1 MSEAEQFKAL
11 TMIKSFIEYQKMAKV
26 DFNTCIKIAFDH
38 YCKDFITSILDLV
51 HTCDQIQKST
61 GKDFWTGTKRRP
73 VKANWDPKTPP
84 AEALEYLYATANC
97 YAFIFKVPYLR
108 KRKEFEKCVIA
119 LNLKMPEWSP
129 PSGEAKVDTEE
140 DAGEKVDAA
149 AIEAMQAELY
159 AFDRKGL
166 QPCQAHDF
174 EKDDDTNFHIDFL
187 TVGTNLRAANY
198 DIKPSERAHVKV
210 TAGRII
216 PALATTTAMICGL
229 VDMEFMKLVKGLHKT
244 EDALDKFYNAN
255 INLATGLQAMNMFRP
270 EPALKKQ
277 TKLTVLPE
285 YTSWEKVVVEG
296 EMSLKQLIE
305 HLERKH
311 DAKVHRLFP
320 AGDDKLCLYDHTQ
333 KDKLEWS
340 IDIGECGKVVVEPE
354 GPVYSAWPQLRMAV
368 QMLGKVPE
376 GPARNNF
383 INQARA
389 AAKSLQ
395 AVKDSFSMR
404 FNGPVSSAYVGV
416 ARPPDSDVEKRQY
429 FDAVLRSR
437 QYIALQAHVVNSKG
451 EDAELPLIRY
461 NCDTKTC

>member
-1 MSEAEQFKAL
+1 
-11 TMIKSFIEYQKMAKV
+11 
-26 DFNTCIKIAFDH
+26 
-38 YCKDFITSILDLV
+38 
-51 HTCDQIQKST
+51 
-61 GKDFWTGTKRRP
+61 
-73 VKANWDPKTPP
+73 
-84 AEALEYLYATANC
+84 
-97 YAFIFKVPYLR
+97 
-108 KRKEFEKCVIA
+108 
-119 LNLKMPEWSP
+119 
-129 PSGEAKVDTEE
+129 
-140 DAGEKVDAA
+140 
-149 AIEAMQAELY
+149 
-159 AFDRKGL
+159 
-166 QPCQAHDF
+166 
-174 EKDDDTNFHIDFL
+174 
-187 TVGTNLRAANY
+187 
-198 DIKPSERAHVKV
+198 
-210 TAGRII
+210 
-216 PALATTTAMICGL
+216 
-229 VDMEFMKLVKGLHKT
+229 
-244 EDALDKFYNAN
+244 
-255 INLATGLQAMNMFRP
+255 
-270 EPALKKQ
+270 
-277 TKLTVLPE
+277 
-285 YTSWEKVVVEG
+285 
-296 EMSLKQLIE
+296 MSLKQLIE